1 MTSISRRSFLV
12 GSTAMV
18 CSLPTFAAEPEN
30 KFDES
35 ADVVVVGLGGAGAAA
50 AITAADHKASVIIL
64 EKQPL
69 ATLRSNTR
77 MSGGWVHCPD
87 KDGNKEEL
95 RKYFRA
101 LFSAKYDDKPA
112 VGEEDDISNGMAEY
126 WVEYTPNLMD
136 WLKSLDPELTGQKFS
151 GPAQ

>member
-1 MTSISRRSFLV
+1 M
-12 GSTAMV
+12 
-18 CSLPTFAAEPEN
+18 
-30 KFDES
+30 
-35 ADVVVVGLGGAGAAA
+35 VVGLGGAGAAA

-101 LFSAKYDDKPA
+101 LFLSKRWKTTK
-112 VGEEDDISNGMAEY
+112 N
-126 WVEYTPNLMD
+126 
-136 WLKSLDPELTGQKFS
+136 KR
-151 GPAQ
+151 

>member
-12 GSTAMV
+12 GSTAMA
-18 CSLPTFAAEPEN
+18 CSLPAFASEPEN

-87 KDGNKEEL
+87 KDGNKKNCVNTSEL
-95 RKYFRA
+95 Y
-101 LFSAKYDDKPA
+101 SP
-112 VGEEDDISNGMAEY
+112 
-126 WVEYTPNLMD
+126 PNTMTNCRSEKKTTSQTG
-136 WLKSLDPELTGQKFS
+136 WLNIGLNTRLT
-151 GPAQ
+151 

>member
-1 MTSISRRSFLV
+1 MTSMSRRSFLV
-12 GSTAMV
+12 GSTAMA
-18 CSLPTFAAEPEN
+18 CSLPAFASDPEK

-87 KDGNKEEL
+87 KDGNTMTNRRSEK
-95 RKYFRA
+95 KTT
-101 LFSAKYDDKPA
+101 SP
-112 VGEEDDISNGMAEY
+112 
-126 WVEYTPNLMD
+126 
-136 WLKSLDPELTGQKFS
+136 TGWRNI
-151 GPAQ
+151 GLNTLLI

>member
-12 GSTAMV
+12 GSTAMA
-18 CSLPTFAAEPEN
+18 CSLPAFASEPDN

-95 RKYFRA
+95 RRYFRA
-101 LFSAKYDDKPA
+101 YSPL
-112 VGEEDDISNGMAEY
+112 NTM
-126 WVEYTPNLMD
+126 TNLQLEKKTTSRTG
-136 WLKSLDPELTGQKFS
+136 WRNIGLNTHLT
-151 GPAQ
+151 

>member
-1 MTSISRRSFLV
+1 MTSMSRRSFLV
-12 GSTAMV
+12 GSTAMA
-18 CSLPTFAAEPEN
+18 CSLPAFASDPEK

-95 RKYFRA
+95 RKYSKLYSPLNTMTNRR
-101 LFSAKYDDKPA
+101 SEKKTTSP
-112 VGEEDDISNGMAEY
+112 
-126 WVEYTPNLMD
+126 
-136 WLKSLDPELTGQKFS
+136 TGWRNI
-151 GPAQ
+151 GLNTLLI

>member
-1 MTSISRRSFLV
+1 MTSISRRNFLV
-12 GSTAMV
+12 GSTALA
-18 CSLPTFAAEPEN
+18 CSLPTVAAESKN
-30 KFDES
+30 KFDDS

-101 LFSAKYDDKPA
+101 LFSAKYR
-112 VGEEDDISNGMAEY
+112 
-126 WVEYTPNLMD
+126 
-136 WLKSLDPELTGQKFS
+136 
-151 GPAQ
+151 

>member
-1 MTSISRRSFLV
+1 MTSMSRRSFLV
-12 GSTAMV
+12 GSTAMA
-18 CSLPTFAAEPEN
+18 CSLPAFASDPEK

-95 RKYFRA
+95 RKYF
-101 LFSAKYDDKPA
+101 
-112 VGEEDDISNGMAEY
+112 
-126 WVEYTPNLMD
+126 
-136 WLKSLDPELTGQKFS
+136 
-151 GPAQ
+151 

>member
-77 MSGGWVHCPD
+77 MSGGWVHCP
-87 KDGNKEEL
+87 G
-95 RKYFRA
+95 
-101 LFSAKYDDKPA
+101 
-112 VGEEDDISNGMAEY
+112 
-126 WVEYTPNLMD
+126 
-136 WLKSLDPELTGQKFS
+136 
-151 GPAQ
+151 